1 MLVFL
6 HSRKFLA
13 NINQQSGGFVE
24 VFIYGRVGIFEF
36 QNALLKIGFRHIFYG
51 APARFGLPGVG

>member
-13 NINQQSGGFVE
+13 NINQQSSGFVE
-24 VFIYGRVGIFEF
+24 VFIYGRVRIFEF
-36 QNALLKIGFRHIFYG
+36 QNALLKI
-51 APARFGLPGVG
+51 